1 MTLPGSVRE
10 AGGTMQPEDSWLF
23 RKVERAE

>member
-1 MTLPGSVRE
+1 MNLPEAARQ

>member
-1 MTLPGSVRE
+1 MTSLGSVRE
-10 AGGTMQPEDSWLF
+10 AGGTMQAEDSWLF